1 MTEETVTY
9 RRVFFL
15 PSDVFVM
22 FPTLTFDIETIPVIL
37 GVHRI
42 RNYDEWFNNFKIASH
57 TFQERFKKIDSEFC
71 PLLSGEHWT
80 KFLQA

>member
-9 RRVFFL
+9 RRVFSL

-22 FPTLTFDIETIPVIL
+22 FPTLTFDIETIPLIL
-37 GVHRI
+37 GVRQI

-57 TFQERFKKIDSEFC
+57 TSRNDSKK
-71 PLLSGEHWT
+71 
-80 KFLQA
+80 